1 MVKCAA
7 CGKEVEEDHEVYEVS
22 FGDRTFHFCSLS
34 CLSESEPVTD
44 IKHMHLSGVVLNKT
58 VYELFAIIT
67 GLGGV
72 YYTLFEA
79 GDNALIMD
87 TVSVIAA
94 ITAMIIG
101 IEHLRYVE
109 NHQLVK
115 RGVLIIGLLMLV
127 GVLIFVWHHGFRIS

>member
-1 MVKCAA
+1 MVKCAC
-7 CGKEVEEDHEVYEVS
+7 CGSEVEEDGYMVS
-22 FGDRTFHFCSLS
+22 FGDKTLHFCGLS
-34 CLSESEPVTD
+34 CFSHSEPVMD
-44 IKHMHLSGVVLNKT
+44 VRHMSLSELTLNKT

-72 YYTLFEA
+72 YYTLFEI

-101 IEHLRYVE
+101 VEHLRYVE
-109 NHQLVK
+109 QHQLLK
-115 RGVLIIGLLMLV
+115 KGILIIGLLILL
-127 GVLIFVWHHGFRIS
+127 GVLIFVWHHGFNELY